1 VTLRTKRRK
10 DTTETI
16 DTGIETQVKDRITVN
31 REIAVSTAKKVIT
44 SNETMETP
52 STIINAEATVVTI
65 ITQEA
70 DPVTITAKGK
80 EPRQNQRQQQTKSTL
95 TRQPKPRQQ
104 QLPT

>member
-1 VTLRTKRRK
+1 MTLRTKRRK

-16 DTGIETQVKDRITVN
+16 DRGIETQVKDRITVN

-52 STIINAEATVVTI
+52 TVVNAEVTVVTI

-70 DPVTITAKGK
+70 DPVTITAKGE